1 MAHGQQM
8 MERRQTGRL
17 LTLGIRFFLAAAL
30 VASQTPGGG
39 APFALGWVAAAGPG
53 AAGGAALAGAAAG
66 AALYCLSYITAL
78 WSGDPLDPRSLT
90 VFGLCMK
97 WTVFS
102 LFSAPLIFLRTHS
115 GLKLNKYFFYLFYPP
130 LQRILYFSFLF
141 CIYNIG

>member
-1 MAHGQQM
+1 MAGLKQ
-8 MERRQTGRL
+8 RRWWLFILCFLLLSIWNFDYSTTGV
-17 LTLGIRFFLAAAL
+17 FLML
-30 VASQTPGGG
+30 IFYLCRNHP
-39 APFALGWVAAAGPG
+39 
-53 AAGGAALAGAAAG
+53 AAG

-115 GLKLNKYFFYLFYPP
+115 GLKLNKYFFYLFYPAHLLAIGLLRLI
-130 LQRILYFSFLF
+130 LQV
-141 CIYNIG
+141 